1 MTDKKAFTLIEVMV
15 VVLILG
21 ILAVNVIT
29 TIQAYAT
36 ETKETTSKENLR
48 ILRGIIQ
55 LYSAKNGDVPPSY
68 TDNDPTQPAS
78 SIIFVQQVV
87 QDEHYLAKLPK
98 NPFNELNTITVL
110 GNDEEFPA
118 EAPGGTGWIYKPAI
132 PEARLNYPG
141 TDGDGIRYYDY

>member
-1 MTDKKAFTLIEVMV
+1 MTAKKAFTLIEVMV

-55 LYSAKNGDVPPSY
+55 LYSAKNRDVPPGY

-87 QDEHYLAKLPK
+87 QDGHYLAKLPK
-98 NPFNELNTITVL
+98 NPFNEFNTVTVL
-110 GNDEEFPA
+110 GNGDEFPA
-118 EAPGGTGWIYKPAI
+118 DAPGDTGWIYKPEI
-132 PEARLNYPG
+132 PEVRLNWPG
-141 TDGDGIRYYDY
+141 TDGDGVRYYDY